1 MRVKIARRVNC
12 GTYTKTTKF
21 MDDAKPTKKTWIG
34 TGKHG
39 ERIVKKLY
47 ECRQNHKCANRTT
60 FLVRMDEAHNL
71 GDASMFMPLEDFVS
85 EFAC

>member
-1 MRVKIARRVNC
+1 MRVKIVRKDNC

-21 MDDAKPTKKTWIG
+21 TDNAKPTKKTWSGIG
-34 TGKHG
+34 KNG

-60 FLVRMDEAHNL
+60 FIVRLDVEHNL
-71 GDASMFMPLEDFVS
+71 GDASMYMPLEAFVM
-85 EFAC
+85 EFAE